1 MVETPL
7 FFGSHI
13 FALLG
18 GYSKLFLALTSTNY
32 WPDNCVD
39 HTMPAS
45 TKNTLGKATPFPHIL
60 YSAASEWGCC
70 SHLTIWFRLLALVEL
85 PTTRRWVS
93 RTLATGQVAAVLIQ
107 RPGGLSF
114 HHRRMIVSLVFL
126 HFPVD
131 MMGILSYIVLSIS
144 YWCHVIL
151 HQLN

>member
-1 MVETPL
+1 MGVLQPL
-7 FFGSHI
+7 YDLVP
-13 FALLG
+13 ALGLG
-18 GYSKLFLALTSTNY
+18 GAA
-32 WPDNCVD
+32 
-39 HTMPAS
+39 HHPAV
-45 TKNTLGKATPFPHIL
+45 GF
-60 YSAASEWGCC
+60 
-70 SHLTIWFRLLALVEL
+70 
-85 PTTRRWVS
+85 